1 MIITMTGTI
10 IEHVVW
16 IRLLKWGNIN
26 GTVIYFMQFSDTW
39 KVFSIS
45 SMYIAPSI
53 MIVNE
58 NPIMDPLEIQ
68 ETFDLTSTSFHL

>member
-1 MIITMTGTI
+1 MEKGTERCADFIILA
-10 IEHVVW
+10 H
-16 IRLLKWGNIN
+16 
-26 GTVIYFMQFSDTW
+26 FMQFSDTW
-39 KVFSIS
+39 KFFSIS

-68 ETFDLTSTSFHL
+68 ETFDLTPTSFHL